1 MSGISALFFD
11 YTFQVVV
18 FGSSILGLLSGVIG
32 SFAVLRKQS
41 LLGDAVS
48 HAALPGICLAFI
60 LTSSKQM
67 EILLLGAL
75 VSGLLATWLITVIVK
90 HSKVKFDSAL
100 ALTTA
105 VFFGFGLV
113 LMTFIQKK
121 PNSNQAGLESF
132 IFGQS
137 STLLVRDVRIMFI
150 TGIILLLIV
159 SIFWKEFKLLAFDQS
174 FASSIGLPVYW
185 MNSLLA
191 TLTVIVI
198 VLGLQSVGVI
208 LMSSLLIGPAVAAR
222 QWTNHLSIMV
232 GLAAFF
238 GCLAGIIGT
247 VISSLGQQIPT
258 GPTIVLVISL
268 IVLISILF
276 SPHRGIVW
284 KLIKNKQQK
293 NHFATQLKKG
303 R

>member
-1 MSGISALFFD
+1 MDVLSALFFD

-60 LTSSKQM
+60 LTSNKQM

-75 VSGLLATWLITVIVK
+75 ISGLLATWLIMVIVK

-105 VFFGFGLV
+105 VFFGLGLV
-113 LMTFIQKK
+113 LLTFIQKS
-121 PNSNQAGLESF
+121 PNSNQAGLEKF

-137 STLLVRDVRIMFI
+137 STLLERDVRIMFLV
-150 TGIILLLIV
+150 GIVLLIV
-159 SIFWKEFKLLAFDQS
+159 VIAFWKEFKLMAFDHS
-174 FASSIGLPVYW
+174 FATSIGLPVYW

-198 VLGLQSVGVI
+198 VMGLQSVGVI

-232 GLAAFF
+232 VLAAIF
-238 GCLAGIIGT
+238 GCVSGIIGT
-247 VISSLGQQIPT
+247 MISSLGQQIPT
-258 GPTIVLVISL
+258 GPTIVLIISS

-276 SPHRGIVW
+276 APSRGIIW
-284 KLIKNKQQK
+284 KLIKNVQRKK
-293 NHFATQLKKG
+293 EFASQLKKG
-303 R
+303 G

>member
-75 VSGLLATWLITVIVK
+75 VSGLLATWLIMVIVK

>member
-67 EILLLGAL
+67 EILLLGAFI
-75 VSGLLATWLITVIVK
+75 SGLLATWLITVIVK

>member
-75 VSGLLATWLITVIVK
+75 ISGLLATWLITVIVK

-150 TGIILLLIV
+150 TGVILLLIV

>member
-75 VSGLLATWLITVIVK
+75 ISGLLATWLITVIVK

-247 VISSLGQQIPT
+247 VISSFGQQIPT

>member
-1 MSGISALFFD
+1 MNELSALFFD

-60 LTSSKQM
+60 LTSNKQM

-100 ALTTA
+100 AMTTA
-105 VFFGFGLV
+105 VFFGLGLV
-113 LMTFIQKK
+113 LLTSIQKS

-137 STLLVRDVRIMFI
+137 STLLERDVRIMFVI
-150 TGIILLLIV
+150 GSLILIV
-159 SIFWKEFKLLAFDQS
+159 VALFWKEFKLLAFDET

-208 LMSSLLIGPAVAAR
+208 LMSALLIGPAVAAR

-238 GCLAGIIGT
+238 GCLSGIIGT

-276 SPHRGIVW
+276 SPNRGIIW
-284 KLIKNKQQK
+284 KIVKTNQRKK
-293 NHFATQLKKG
+293 EFATHLKKG
-303 R
+303 G

>member
-18 FGSSILGLLSGVIG
+18 FGSSILGLLSGIIG

-75 VSGLLATWLITVIVK
+75 ISGLLATWLITVIVK

>member
-75 VSGLLATWLITVIVK
+75 ISGLLATWLITVIVK

-284 KLIKNKQQK
+284 NLIKNKQQK

>member
-75 VSGLLATWLITVIVK
+75 ISGLLATWLITVIVK

-150 TGIILLLIV
+150 TVIILLLIV

>member
-1 MSGISALFFD
+1 MDVLSTLFFD

-32 SFAVLRKQS
+32 SFTVLRKQS

-60 LTSSKQM
+60 LTSNKQM

-75 VSGLLATWLITVIVK
+75 ISGLLATWLIMVIVK

-105 VFFGFGLV
+105 IFFGFGLV
-113 LMTFIQKK
+113 LLTFIQKS

-137 STLLVRDVRIMFI
+137 STLLERDVKIMFLA
-150 TGIILLLIV
+150 GVVLLILV
-159 SIFWKEFKLLAFDQS
+159 GVFWKEFKLIAFDQT
-174 FASSIGLPVYW
+174 FATSIGLPVYW
-185 MNSLLA
+185 LNSLLA

-198 VLGLQSVGVI
+198 VMGLQSVGVI

-232 GLAAFF
+232 GLAALF
-238 GCLAGIIGT
+238 GSVSGIIGT
-247 VISSLGQQIPT
+247 MISSLGQQIPT

-268 IVLISILF
+268 IVLVSILF
-276 SPHRGIVW
+276 SPSRGIVW
-284 KLIKNKQQK
+284 KMVKNKQRK
-293 NHFATQLKKG
+293 KEFSIQLKKG
-303 R
+303 G

>member
-75 VSGLLATWLITVIVK
+75 ISGLLATWLITVIVK

>member
-1 MSGISALFFD
+1 MDVLKTLFFD

-32 SFAVLRKQS
+32 SFTVLRKQS

-60 LTSSKQM
+60 LTSNKQM

-75 VSGLLATWLITVIVK
+75 ISGLLATWLIMVIVK

-105 VFFGFGLV
+105 IFFGLGLV
-113 LMTFIQKK
+113 LLTFIQKS

-137 STLLVRDVRIMFI
+137 STLLERDVRIMFLA
-150 TGIILLLIV
+150 GVVLLILV
-159 SIFWKEFKLLAFDQS
+159 GAFWKEFKLMAFDQT
-174 FASSIGLPVYW
+174 FATSIGLPVYW
-185 MNSLLA
+185 LNSLLA

-198 VLGLQSVGVI
+198 VMGLQSVGVI

-232 GLAAFF
+232 GLAALF
-238 GCLAGIIGT
+238 GSLSGIIGT
-247 VISSLGQQIPT
+247 MISSLGQQIPT

-268 IVLISILF
+268 IVLVSILF
-276 SPHRGIVW
+276 SPNRGIIW
-284 KLIKNKQQK
+284 KVVKNKRREK
-293 NHFATQLKKG
+293 EFAMQLKKG
-303 R
+303 G

>member
-1 MSGISALFFD
+1 
-11 YTFQVVV
+11 
-18 FGSSILGLLSGVIG
+18 
-32 SFAVLRKQS
+32 
-41 LLGDAVS
+41 
-48 HAALPGICLAFI
+48 
-60 LTSSKQM
+60 
-67 EILLLGAL
+67 
-75 VSGLLATWLITVIVK
+75 
-90 HSKVKFDSAL
+90 
-100 ALTTA
+100 
-105 VFFGFGLV
+105 
-113 LMTFIQKK
+113 MTFIQKK